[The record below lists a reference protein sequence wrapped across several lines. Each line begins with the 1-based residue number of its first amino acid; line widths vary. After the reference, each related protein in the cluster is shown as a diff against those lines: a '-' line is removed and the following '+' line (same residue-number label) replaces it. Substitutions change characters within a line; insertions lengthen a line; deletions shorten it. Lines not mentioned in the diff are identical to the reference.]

1 MIEKKKGIW
10 QDVINK
16 ANEDFDGGTKQMW
29 VGIEGYWAKNQKRQT
44 QESYI
49 KSTKRLNGQ

>member
-1 MIEKKKGIW
+1 MARKKANEMIEKKKGIW

-44 QESYI
+44 QE
-49 KSTKRLNGQ
+49 